1 RNDWKRHGWAA
12 LLLLIGVSI
21 GLIAPGLIERARQFI
36 KPTYDAFSVVPIDQ
50 GDMPVF
56 GISTEATNF
65 DEYKQTQVALF
76 TSPIVLDMALTAH
89 KELLNYP
96 RIRNATD
103 PQAEIR
109 KNLTVELVP
118 RTNLIRI
125 GMSSHAPEEAA
136 AIVNAVADAYVKYA
150 LNTNNSE
157 AERRI

>member
-1 RNDWKRHGWAA
+1 VGCVATLDWCFDWTDRSG
-12 LLLLIGVSI
+12 
-21 GLIAPGLIERARQFI
+21 PDRARTPVHQ
-36 KPTYDAFSVVPIDQ
+36 TDLDAFSVVRIEQ

-65 DEYKQTQVALF
+65 GGYKQTRVALV

-136 AIVNAVADAYVKYA
+136 AIVNAVADA
-150 LNTNNSE
+150 
-157 AERRI
+157 